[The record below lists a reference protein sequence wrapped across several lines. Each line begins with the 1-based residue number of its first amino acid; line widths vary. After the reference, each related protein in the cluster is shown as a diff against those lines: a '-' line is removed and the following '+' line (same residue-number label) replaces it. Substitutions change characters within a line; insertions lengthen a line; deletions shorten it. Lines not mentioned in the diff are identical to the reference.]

1 MDPINSLGRMIELL
15 RRRVAETA
23 PAERA
28 RRSAADPGAAPGP
41 PPAPTIDTLKSTISR
56 RLGRLDADD
65 PGHDAKAA
73 RIFVESVI
81 AWEFGDDVVN
91 DARYRDLIDHID
103 GQLQADAQVRK
114 RFAAMLR
121 ELGASA

>member
-28 RRSAADPGAAPGP
+28 RRSTSDTGAAQGAPA
-41 PPAPTIDTLKSTISR
+41 APTLETLKATIAR
-56 RLGRLDADD
+56 RVGALDADD
-65 PGHDAKAA
+65 PGHDAQAA

-81 AWEFGDDVVN
+81 AWEFGDAVVN
-91 DARYRDLIDHID
+91 DARYRDLIEHID
-103 GQLQADAQVRK
+103 GQLRSDAQVRR

-121 ELGASA
+121 ELGAKA